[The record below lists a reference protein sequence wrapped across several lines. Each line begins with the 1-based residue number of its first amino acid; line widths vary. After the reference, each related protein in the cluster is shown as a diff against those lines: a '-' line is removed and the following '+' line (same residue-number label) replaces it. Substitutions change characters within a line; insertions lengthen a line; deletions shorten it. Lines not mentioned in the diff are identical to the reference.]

1 MVTVSILNKQLA
13 AIWELNGHLFR
24 KLKYPCVLEWIIM
37 TKCIKSVKEKNVL
50 ANANITA
57 GKNAQYL

>member
-37 TKCIKSVKEKNVL
+37 TKCIKKCEGEKC
-50 ANANITA
+50 TC
-57 GKNAQYL
+57 KC